1 MSSLPPPPPSGGP
14 PPPPPPPPGYQPA
27 PGQGYQPYPATYDA
41 RTGSDQY
48 AGFGARLGGLII
60 DGLVTALIALPFIAG
75 GIGSIAYAVKDCT
88 TIDNGSNTT
97 LSCDGGQA
105 KGGFIALGIGL
116 LLVGALIGIIVYC
129 RKQGRTGQTWGAKA
143 LGFKVVDQNTG
154 QPIGAWRAFG
164 RQLARIVSGAVFYLG
179 YLWMLWDPKKQT
191 WHDKIVGTVVVKT

>member
-1 MSSLPPPPPSGGP
+1 MSSLPPPPSGGM
-14 PPPPPPPPGYQPA
+14 PPPPPPPPGYQPP
-27 PGQGYQPYPATYDA
+27 PGHGYQPYPATYDA
-41 RTGSDQY
+41 GSASRGY

-88 TIDNGSNTT
+88 SYTDSDDQFQMT
-97 LSCDGGQA
+97 CDSGQA
-105 KGGFIALGIGL
+105 KAGFVALGIGL
-116 LLVGALIGIIVYC
+116 MLVGVLVGIIVYC